1 MWKRRF
7 RDDGPLEY
15 RLRLG
20 VFPRLFFAVPLTVGL
35 VTWGFLLGKTLPT
48 ILRNPLERL
57 VEYAA
62 LLIPIAV
69 ASGFTWVGLVARL
82 RVEWIGFDPVARRV
96 SYEWGYVV
104 CFRRREV
111 GFQGVDAVRLEPPF
125 RTRGRTRHTCY
136 PVTLNIVG
144 EAPITLDHHRPES
157 ASEFSSAVASL
168 LGLEVRSVQV

>member
-7 RDDGPLEY
+7 RDDGLLEY

-69 ASGFTWVGLVARL
+69 ASGFTWVGLVACL
-82 RVEWIGFDPVARRV
+82 RVERIGFDPVARRV
-96 SYEWGYVV
+96 SYEWG
-104 CFRRREV
+104 
-111 GFQGVDAVRLEPPF
+111 
-125 RTRGRTRHTCY
+125 
-136 PVTLNIVG
+136 
-144 EAPITLDHHRPES
+144 
-157 ASEFSSAVASL
+157 
-168 LGLEVRSVQV
+168 